1 MSSMTAAD
9 NLCPF
14 HRSLIIAVLVAF
26 CGTAGAGQWQPLKE
40 DGLHDTT
47 NPSLEVLQNPADA
60 LSRLPADTAGNKVDW
75 VRAVR
80 DGYIAPR
87 SQLRDNTPVRI
98 LDSKILMNT
107 RGSLPRVRFDH
118 EPHTRLLDCSNCHE
132 QIFKSKAGDT
142 PVSMSAILDGEYCGV
157 CHGAVSF
164 PLTECNRCH
173 TVPHDGDGSGQGAQ

>member
-1 MSSMTAAD
+1 MGLMTATD
-9 NLCPF
+9 NLRAF
-14 HRSLIIAVLVAF
+14 HCSLMMAVLVAF
-26 CGTAGAGQWQPLKE
+26 CGTAWAGQWQPLME

-47 NPSLEVLQNPADA
+47 NPALEVLQNPADA

-80 DGYIAPR
+80 DGYITPR
-87 SQLRDNTPVRI
+87 SQLRENKPVRI

-107 RGSLPRVRFDH
+107 KGSLPRVRFDH
-118 EPHTRLLDCSNCHE
+118 EPHARWLDCSNCHE
-132 QIFKSKAGDT
+132 QIFKSKAGET
-142 PVSMSAILDGEYCGV
+142 PVTMNAILEGEYCGV

-173 TVPHDGDGSGQGAQ
+173 TVPHDDASQGAQ